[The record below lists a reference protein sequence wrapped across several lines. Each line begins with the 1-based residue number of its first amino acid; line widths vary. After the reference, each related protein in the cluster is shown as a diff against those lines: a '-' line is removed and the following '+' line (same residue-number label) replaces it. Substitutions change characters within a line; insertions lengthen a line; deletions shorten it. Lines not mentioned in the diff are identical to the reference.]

1 MPMNLQVVLQSDVEK
16 LGKSGELLKVRPG
29 YARNYLVPRGLA
41 VFATESAVARVKHE
55 KAVAIA
61 KHEKAVKEAK
71 ATAEKLGTAVIKV
84 VRTAAED
91 GKLFGTV
98 TTKEIEA
105 AAKAQGIEIDRRKM
119 HLAEPIKAVGTYEIP
134 LKIMS
139 EVSAT
144 LKVEVTAKK

>member
-1 MPMNLQVVLQSDVEK
+1 MPMNLQVVLQADVEK

-41 VFATESAVARVKHE
+41 VFATEGAVARVKHE
-55 KAVAIA
+55 KAVAVA
-61 KHEKAVKEAK
+61 KYEKSVKEAK
-71 ATAEKLGTAVIKV
+71 ALAEKLGSVTIKIA
-84 VRTAAED
+84 RTAGEEN
-91 GKLFGTV
+91 KLFGTV
-98 TTKEIEA
+98 TTKEIET

-119 HLAEPIKAVGTYEIP
+119 SLAEPIKTLGTFEIP

-144 LKVEVTAKK
+144 LKVEVTKK

>member
-1 MPMNLQVVLQSDVEK
+1 MPMNLQVVLQADVEK

-71 ATAEKLGTAVIKV
+71 ATAEKLSTVTIKLA
-84 VRTAAED
+84 RTAGDEN
-91 GKLFGTV
+91 KLFGTV

-119 HLAEPIKAVGTYEIP
+119 SLAEPIKALGTYEIP

-139 EVSAT
+139 EVSAV
-144 LKVEVTAKK
+144 LKVEITKK

>member
-1 MPMNLQVVLQSDVEK
+1 MPMNLQVVLQADVEK

-41 VFATESAVARVKHE
+41 VFATEGAVARVKHD
-55 KAVAIA
+55 KAVAVA

-71 ATAEKLGTAVIKV
+71 ATAEKLGSVTIKI
-84 VRTAAED
+84 VRTAADD

-98 TTKEIEA
+98 TTKEIET

-119 HLAEPIKAVGTYEIP
+119 TLADAIKAVGTYEIP

-139 EVSAT
+139 EVSAV
-144 LKVEVTAKK
+144 LKVEIAKK